1 MRLNRQALIGR
12 RCVKLVND
20 AADNEGDAPLK
31 LRRLLAEVPNM
42 SELSR
47 VTGINRRSLD
57 RYRDG
62 MEPSLSVA
70 AKIARALNKPLDALA
85 YGGLTLEVGQSDQ
98 DLIRVPFL
106 NLRASAGPG
115 SSPDEIEV
123 LGSIPYSRQL
133 LRRYGVNPES
143 VQALTSRGDSM
154 SPTIEDG
161 QVILV
166 DRSVRQV
173 RQDAIYVVSIDHDI
187 RVKRIQKSIGGAL
200 TLKSDNPA
208 YAQELLSAADA
219 AKLKIEGRV
228 FLGERLL

>member
-1 MRLNRQALIGR
+1 
-12 RCVKLVND
+12 LVND

>member
-1 MRLNRQALIGR
+1 M
-12 RCVKLVND
+12 
-20 AADNEGDAPLK
+20 
-31 LRRLLAEVPNM
+31 
-42 SELSR
+42 
-47 VTGINRRSLD
+47 
-57 RYRDG
+57 
-62 MEPSLSVA
+62 A